1 MPDEIKPYTAP
12 QYIKRAAPDG
22 NPAQIDPLK
31 GVIEGCPIVFNQRT
45 AIGDLFYE
53 EIDPHALD
61 DADITDIK
69 FMVNHNDGMIP
80 LARHRRGKRST
91 MDVEIKPD
99 GLHVRTT
106 LDIENNATA
115 RELCSAVTRG
125 DIEDMSFAF
134 GVLVSGYEWRDLDT
148 DMPTRRITK
157 ISKVFEVS
165 AVNDGAYPQTSI
177 YARSP
182 ASLDNDKIALANA
195 KAAAL
200 ENEQRRQ
207 ADESQAAAKLE
218 QLHWRPVVHNPVL
231 KHSKHWRRSS
241 LSYDTIFS
249 SIVLNYIVHQYK
261 RYSLSALSLFLH
273 NKHHIC

>member
-1 MPDEIKPYTAP
+1 MPDEIKPYTVP

-207 ADESQAAAKLE
+207 ADESQAAAELE
-218 QLHWRPVVHNPVL
+218 LAKQKFLFVEEQRNYENP
-231 KHSKHWRRSS
+231 
-241 LSYDTIFS
+241 
-249 SIVLNYIVHQYK
+249 
-261 RYSLSALSLFLH
+261 
-273 NKHHIC
+273 

>member
-1 MPDEIKPYTAP
+1 M
-12 QYIKRAAPDG
+12 
-22 NPAQIDPLK
+22 
-31 GVIEGCPIVFNQRT
+31 
-45 AIGDLFYE
+45 FYE

-61 DADITDIK
+61 DADISDIK
-69 FMVNHNDGMIP
+69 FMVNHDDGMIP

-99 GLHVRTT
+99 GLHIKTT

-182 ASLDNDKIALANA
+182 ASLDNDKIALDNA

-207 ADESQAAAKLE
+207 TADSQAALQLAKEKFIFVEE
-218 QLHWRPVVHNPVL
+218 QKTL
-231 KHSKHWRRSS
+231 
-241 LSYDTIFS
+241 
-249 SIVLNYIVHQYK
+249 
-261 RYSLSALSLFLH
+261 
-273 NKHHIC
+273 

>member
-61 DADITDIK
+61 DADISDIK
-69 FMVNHNDGMIP
+69 FMVNHDDGMIP

-99 GLHVRTT
+99 GLHIKTT
-106 LDIENNATA
+106 LDIDNNATA

-182 ASLDNDKIALANA
+182 ASLDNDKIALDNA

-218 QLHWRPVVHNPVL
+218 LAKQ
-231 KHSKHWRRSS
+231 K
-241 LSYDTIFS
+241 F
-249 SIVLNYIVHQYK
+249 
-261 RYSLSALSLFLH
+261 LFVEEQKTL
-273 NKHHIC
+273 

>member
-1 MPDEIKPYTAP
+1 MPDEIKPYTTP
-12 QYIKRAAPDG
+12 QFIKRNAPDG
-22 NPAQIDPLK
+22 NIAQIDPLK
-31 GVIEGCPIVFNQRT
+31 GVIDGCPIVFNQRT

-61 DADITDIK
+61 DADISDIK
-69 FMVNHNDGMIP
+69 FMVNHDDGMIP

-99 GLHVRTT
+99 GLHIKTT

-182 ASLDNDKIALANA
+182 ASLDNDKIALDNA

-200 ENEQRRQ
+200 DNEQRRQ
-207 ADESQAAAKLE
+207 TADSQAALQLAKEKFIFVEE
-218 QLHWRPVVHNPVL
+218 QKTL
-231 KHSKHWRRSS
+231 
-241 LSYDTIFS
+241 
-249 SIVLNYIVHQYK
+249 
-261 RYSLSALSLFLH
+261 
-273 NKHHIC
+273 

>member
-1 MPDEIKPYTAP
+1 MPDEIKPYTTP
-12 QYIKRAAPDG
+12 QFIKRNAPDG
-22 NPAQIDPLK
+22 NAAQIDPLK
-31 GVIEGCPIVFNQRT
+31 GIIEGCPIVFNQRT

-61 DADITDIK
+61 DADISDIK
-69 FMVNHNDGMIP
+69 FMVNHDDDMIP

-99 GLHVRTT
+99 GLHIKTT

-182 ASLDNDKIALANA
+182 ASLDNDKIALDNA

-207 ADESQAAAKLE
+207 TADSQAALQLAKEKFIFVEE
-218 QLHWRPVVHNPVL
+218 QKTL
-231 KHSKHWRRSS
+231 
-241 LSYDTIFS
+241 
-249 SIVLNYIVHQYK
+249 
-261 RYSLSALSLFLH
+261 
-273 NKHHIC
+273 

>member
-1 MPDEIKPYTAP
+1 MPAEIKPYTTP
-12 QYIKRAAPDG
+12 QFIKRNAPDG
-22 NPAQIDPLK
+22 NAAQIDPLK

-61 DADITDIK
+61 DADISDIK
-69 FMVNHNDGMIP
+69 FMVNHDDGMIP

-99 GLHVRTT
+99 GLHIKTT

-148 DMPTRRITK
+148 EMPTRRITK

-182 ASLDNDKIALANA
+182 ASLDNDKIALDNA

-207 ADESQAAAKLE
+207 TADSQAALQLAKEKFIFVEE
-218 QLHWRPVVHNPVL
+218 QKTL
-231 KHSKHWRRSS
+231 
-241 LSYDTIFS
+241 
-249 SIVLNYIVHQYK
+249 
-261 RYSLSALSLFLH
+261 
-273 NKHHIC
+273 